1 VIYLSPVLTPGD
13 VCYKVANNQ
22 LTKIAATELL
32 ISLLEESDGDEIRAK
47 CIDAFSKLGLK
58 TQKIFRIIENCLVS
72 DKSALVRRAAARI
85 LVRDFPKKDNYLVLK
100 WAVDHENA
108 VIMVKQLL
116 DLFNSIDDPHFNL
129 FKRDL
134 LKKLEDVYN
143 IVADEIELILNLG
156 ILYIEFSRD
165 YQIDIY
171 SSWFKIMELLK
182 RYPDNI
188 GLLPRLTY
196 LRSGGHKLK
205 PLSKSTISLS
215 ELRKIYL
222 KGNEINSLP
231 NFWDR
236 VRVIKDL

>member
-1 VIYLSPVLTPGD
+1 MSLALTPED

-22 LTKIAATELL
+22 LPKIAAMELL
-32 ISLLEESDGDEIRAK
+32 ISILEESDGDEIRAK

-58 TQKIFRIIENCLVS
+58 TQKIYRIIENCLVS
-72 DKSALVRRAAARI
+72 DKSALVRRAATRV
-85 LVRDFPKKDNYLVLK
+85 LVKDFPKKNNYLVLK
-100 WAVDHENA
+100 WAVNHEDS
-108 VIMVKQLL
+108 VIVVKELL

-129 FKRDL
+129 FKKAL
-134 LKKLEDVYN
+134 LKKLEDVYS
-143 IVADEIELILNLG
+143 IIADEIELILNLG
-156 ILYIEFSRD
+156 VLCIEFSRD
-165 YQIDIY
+165 FQLDIY

-188 GLLPRLTY
+188 GLLPRLMY
-196 LRSGGHKLK
+196 LRSGGLKLK

-222 KGNEINSLP
+222 KGNEIHSLP